1 MLFLLRTIRRK
12 LMREN
17 KVTTYFLYAIGEI
30 LLVVVGIL
38 IAVQIDNWNEGR
50 KLKAKEAEYYLK
62 LLEDLNQDAYQ
73 AERLLSETEDRPQHA
88 NQLLHLLQQPRLDPD
103 TISKEMM
110 RTISLVTFTFKP
122 STAAFDDLKSTGNL
136 GLIDDEITKQL
147 RKYYAEV
154 EGIVDVIDINS
165 DHAVRLFQQTE
176 NYAKIGWQSIDFVD
190 EAIDYS
196 IIDKAQLMAL
206 VKPDLSYRNELT
218 SDAVYY
224 ISASARV
231 RMLYQ
236 KLQESIVE
244 MGSILS
250 DKCKNPGTQL

>member
-1 MLFLLRTIRRK
+1 MLIYDYNLITLKNVIYVLLK
-12 LMREN
+12 N
-17 KVTTYFLYAIGEI
+17 
-30 LLVVVGIL
+30 
-38 IAVQIDNWNEGR
+38 
-50 KLKAKEAEYYLK
+50 
-62 LLEDLNQDAYQ
+62 
-73 AERLLSETEDRPQHA
+73 
-88 NQLLHLLQQPRLDPD
+88 
-103 TISKEMM
+103 MM
-110 RTISLVTFTFKP
+110 RTNTGHNMMEQNQIAWRVEALSFRQQTRFNKQFLNMLMTRFSQFN
-122 STAAFDDLKSTGNL
+122 TAVFF
-136 GLIDDEITKQL
+136 IDDEITKQL

-236 KLQESIVE
+236 KLQD
-244 MGSILS
+244 LR
-250 DKCKNPGTQL
+250 L